1 MSEGLT
7 AYDLVQQV
15 YYVQEKVILDFL
27 PSDDKF
33 MEVVMEANLVLQELQ
48 KEEDWSWLRQRIVLG
63 DCFPNGGAG
72 QIPEFKLPSWVY
84 KVSTQF
90 DDCLQLHRAVRHFHG
105 PSCRD
110 EVILDERDV
119 IEVPWQSKGAA
130 HRRFRTQPY
139 DRFRGTMNADVDLRA
154 VCVGDVVT
162 FNRILTPYEAMR
174 VAVTDVQRRIGQIPM
189 PTHDSADD
197 DPIWREERYLP
208 EIPAP
213 NYVVVKTA
221 ASHCVGSPAASSR
234 QMDLN
239 DQAQKLLSAM
249 RQNDASMTDS
259 DYLDWDQFGY
269 VGVM

>member
-63 DCFPNGGAG
+63 DCSPHGGAG
-72 QIPEFKLPSWVY
+72 QIPEFQLPDWVY

-90 DDCLQLHRAVRHFHG
+90 DDCLQLQRPIRRFERGGVQ
-105 PSCRD
+105 
-110 EVILDERDV
+110 EVMLDERGA

-139 DRFRGTMNADVDLRA
+139 DRYRGTLNPDFDLRA
-154 VCVGDVVT
+154 VCIGDVVT
-162 FNRILTPYEAMR
+162 FNRPLRSHEAMR
-174 VAVTDVQRRIGQIPM
+174 VAVTDVQRRIEQIPM
-189 PTHDSADD
+189 PTHDSDD
-197 DPIWREERYLP
+197 NDPVWREERYLR
-208 EIPAP
+208 EIPDP
-213 NYVVVKTA
+213 NYVIIKTA
-221 ASHCVGSPAASSR
+221 ANHCVGSPAASSR
-234 QMDLN
+234 QMDIS

-259 DYLDWDQFGY
+259 DYLDWEQFGY

>member
-33 MEVVMEANLVLQELQ
+33 QEVIMETNLVLQELQ

-63 DCFPNGGAG
+63 DCSERGGAG
-72 QIPEFKLPSWVY
+72 QIPEFQLPDWVY

-90 DDCLQLHRAVRHFHG
+90 DDCVMLQRAVRHF
-105 PSCRD
+105 SCCGS
-110 EVILDERDV
+110 EMVLDERGA

-139 DRFRGTMNADVDLRA
+139 DRYRGTMVPDTDLRA
-154 VCVGDVVT
+154 ICIGNVVT
-162 FNRILTPYEAMR
+162 FNRPLHPHEASR
-174 VAVTDVQRRIGQIPM
+174 IAVTDVQRRIEQIPM
-189 PTHDSADD
+189 PTHDSSDTDAT
-197 DPIWREERYLP
+197 WRETTYLKDVP
-208 EIPAP
+208 DP
-213 NYVVVKTA
+213 NYVIIKTA
-221 ASHCVGSPAASSR
+221 AAHCVGSPAASSR

-249 RQNDASMTDS
+249 RQNDAATTDS